1 MSDLHDAYAPHV
13 PARDRRGGTAS
24 PGLTALLGVTLGTI
38 FGGFGLGVLLSGA
51 LPNVGHPTAFRI
63 IVCGGGLLVAVGGY
77 TVAARAALHARR
89 LRRLGADVITA
100 DALDDLPPTLRAL
113 AARAQAAADRIR
125 ASRPFAE
132 GWLPLAE
139 GELDRVEWTALTELR
154 ALAAL
159 PPPPD
164 APGLEDLA
172 ADQAADR
179 AARTT
184 TLSERVS
191 EIEQLALGTQRLELT
206 LRDQGKP
213 APPAV
218 HTTELSQAV
227 VAVSEMEDFIRGR

>member
-77 TVAARAALHARR
+77 AVAARAALHARR
-89 LRRLGADVITA
+89 LRRLGPDVITA

-113 AARAQAAADRIR
+113 AGRAQAAADRIR
-125 ASRPFAE
+125 ASQPFAE

-139 GELDRVEWTALTELR
+139 DELDRVEWTTLTELR

-159 PPPPD
+159 PPLPD
-164 APGLEDLA
+164 SPGLADL
-172 ADQAADR
+172 AADR

-227 VAVSEMEDFIRGR
+227 VAVSEMEAFIRGR